1 MKTATGLCCSVN
13 ADPVNLA
20 QVKSLTKRFPTLIC
34 CGDGWLVVEDA
45 YFAVK

>member
-1 MKTATGLCCSVN
+1 MKTDPGLCCSVN

-34 CGDGWLVVEDA
+34 CDDGFVEDA
-45 YFAVK
+45 IFVVK